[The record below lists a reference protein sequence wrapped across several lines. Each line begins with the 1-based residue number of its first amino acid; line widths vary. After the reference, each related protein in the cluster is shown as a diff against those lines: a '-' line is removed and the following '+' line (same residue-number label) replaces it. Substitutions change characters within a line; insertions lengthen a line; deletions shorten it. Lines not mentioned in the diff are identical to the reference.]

1 MKRFKYPKS
10 VYLARVMYALAQ
22 VTCLLFTMSVLLL
35 GSDQLA
41 SAETVY
47 IRDPGLRAAIELAL
61 DKQPGADITQAEMA
75 SLELLEA
82 LASNIHNLTG
92 LEFASNLIE
101 LRLGDNRI
109 LDLAP
114 LEGLQ
119 NLTVLDLH
127 LNRRILNLTPLKNLT
142 NLTWLSLRVNQIADV
157 SPLKNLVKLT
167 YLNLDD
173 NYKIA
178 DVSPLKNL
186 TNLRYLS
193 LDENQ
198 ISDVSSLENLTNL
211 TFLALDDNK
220 ISDVSPLENL
230 TNLKELDLNDNKNIS
245 DISPLKNL
253 TNLTFLELHGNT
265 ISDVS
270 FLKDMLNLR
279 DLRLQE
285 NQISDVNPLKD
296 MLRLTYLDLHN
307 NDISDVY
314 PLKNLTNLKYLDV
327 RDNNIS
333 DFSALNGLLDNLVEY
348 YSDQRVKSVDVNRD
362 GTVNIA
368 DLVSVAANFTDPD
381 LEAVTDT
388 DTNIYPDVNHD
399 GVVDLIDL
407 LLVAV
412 HVGSDTAAPALTRNS
427 IETSNLTA
435 QKLAQ
440 WIQLAKQ
447 LDVETPNLRT
457 GISILE
463 GLLTLLNRI
472 ETSQI
477 TTALLANYP
486 NPFNPET
493 WIPYQLG
500 KPSEVSIRIH
510 SVTGK
515 LIKTLELGLI
525 PAGIYDDKSRS
536 AYWDGRNE
544 FGESVAS
551 GVYFYTFTADDYTAT
566 GRMLIQK

>member
-1 MKRFKYPKS
+1 
-10 VYLARVMYALAQ
+10 MYALPQ
-22 VTCLLFTMSVLLL
+22 VICLIFTMSLLSL
-35 GSDQLA
+35 GSYQTA
-41 SAETVY
+41 FAQTVH
-47 IRDPGLRAAIELAL
+47 IPDPGLRAAIEFTL

-82 LASNIHNLTG
+82 LESNIHNLTG

-101 LRLGDNRI
+101 LHLGDNRI
-109 LDLAP
+109 LDLSP

-142 NLTWLSLRVNQIADV
+142 NLTWLSLRVNRIEDV
-157 SPLKNLVKLT
+157 SPLENLVKLT
-167 YLNLDD
+167 HLNLDD
-173 NYKIA
+173 NYTISEL
-178 DVSPLKNL
+178 SPLKNL

-198 ISDVSSLENLTNL
+198 ISDVSPLKNLTNL

-220 ISDVSPLENL
+220 ISDVSPLKNL
-230 TNLKELDLNDNKNIS
+230 TNLRELDLNDNKNIS

-253 TNLTFLELHGNT
+253 VNLTFLELHGNT

-270 FLKDMLNLR
+270 DLKDMLNLR

-285 NQISDVNPLKD
+285 NQISDVHPLKD
-296 MLRLTYLDLHN
+296 MLRLTYLDLHD
-307 NDISDVY
+307 NDISDVS

-327 RDNNIS
+327 RNNNIL

-348 YSDQRVKSVDVNRD
+348 YSDQRVKAVDVNRD
-362 GTVNIA
+362 GTVNIS
-368 DLVSVAANFTDPD
+368 DLVSVAANFNDPD
-381 LEAVTDT
+381 LEALTG
-388 DTNIYPDVNHD
+388 TNIYPDVNHD

-407 LLVAV
+407 LLVAA
-412 HVGSDTAAPALTRNS
+412 HIGSDTAAPALTKNS
-427 IETSNLTA
+427 IETSNLTV
-435 QKLAQ
+435 QKLTQ

-447 LDVETPNLRT
+447 LDVEMPDLRT

-463 GLLTLLNRI
+463 RLLTLLNDI
-472 ETSQI
+472 ETSHI
-477 TTALLANYP
+477 KTALMTNYP

-493 WIPYQLG
+493 WIPYQLAAPA
-500 KPSEVSIRIH
+500 KVSISIH
-510 SVTGK
+510 CVNGK
-515 LIKTLELGLI
+515 LIRTLELGHI
-525 PAGIYDDKSRS
+525 PAGIYHNKSRS

-544 FGESVAS
+544 LGESVVS
-551 GVYFYTFTADDYTAT
+551 GIYFYTFTADDYTAT
-566 GRMLIQK
+566 GKMLIQK

>member
-1 MKRFKYPKS
+1 MKRFKYSRS
-10 VYLARVMYALAQ
+10 VIYLARVMYALPQ
-22 VTCLLFTMSVLLL
+22 VICLIFTMSVLFLV
-35 GSDQLA
+35 SYQVA
-41 SAETVY
+41 SAQTVH
-47 IRDPGLRAAIELAL
+47 IPDPGLLAAIELAL
-61 DKQPGADITQAEMA
+61 DKQPGDDVTQAEMA
-75 SLELLEA
+75 SLKLLEA
-82 LASNIHNLTG
+82 LEFNIHNLTG

-109 LDLAP
+109 LDISP

-142 NLTWLSLRVNQIADV
+142 NLTWLSVRSNRIEDV

-173 NYKIA
+173 NYKIS

-198 ISDVSSLENLTNL
+198 ISDVSPLKNLTNL

-220 ISDVSPLENL
+220 IPDISPLKNL
-230 TNLKELDLNDNKNIS
+230 TNLRKLDLNDNKNIS

-253 TNLTFLELHGNT
+253 TNLTFLELHGNK

-270 FLKDMLNLR
+270 FLETMLNLK

-285 NQISDVNPLKD
+285 NQISDVLPLKD
-296 MLRLTYLDLHN
+296 MLRLTYLDLHD
-307 NDISDVY
+307 NDISDLL
-314 PLKNLTNLKYLDV
+314 PLKNLTNLKYLDL
-327 RDNNIS
+327 RDNNIL
-333 DFSALNGLLDNLVEY
+333 DFSILNGLLDNLVEY
-348 YSDQRVKSVDVNRD
+348 YSDERVKSVDVNRD

-368 DLVSVAANFTDPD
+368 DLVSVASNFTNPD
-381 LEAVTDT
+381 FEALTG
-388 DTNIYPDVNHD
+388 TNIYPDVNHD
-399 GVVDLIDL
+399 GAVDLIDL
-407 LLVAV
+407 LLVAA
-412 HVGSDTAAPALTRNS
+412 HIGSDTAAPALAKNS
-427 IETSNLTA
+427 IEISNLTA
-435 QKLAQ
+435 QKLGQ

-447 LDVETPNLRT
+447 LDVEIPNLQT

-463 GLLTLLNRI
+463 RLLTLLNGV
-472 ETSQI
+472 ETSHI
-477 TTALLANYP
+477 TTAVMTNYP

-493 WIPYQLG
+493 WIPYQLAE
-500 KPSEVSIRIH
+500 PTEVSISIH
-510 SVTGK
+510 SVNGE
-515 LIKTLELGLI
+515 LIRTLELGHI
-525 PAGIYDDKSRS
+525 PAGIYHDKSRS
-536 AYWDGRNE
+536 AYWDGQNE

-551 GVYFYTFTADDYTAT
+551 GVYFYTFIADDYTAI
-566 GRMLIQK
+566 RKMLIRK